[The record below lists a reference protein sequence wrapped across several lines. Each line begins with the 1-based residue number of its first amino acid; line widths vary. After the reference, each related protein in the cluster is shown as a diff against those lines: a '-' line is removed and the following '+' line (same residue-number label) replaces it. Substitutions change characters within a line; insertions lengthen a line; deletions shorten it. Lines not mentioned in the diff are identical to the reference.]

1 MYNPNSFCSFNHLV
15 RFPVFTWESKRA
27 ESTMASAGLCEPW
40 HQSSSTNLHPVSLP
54 KWAHENS
61 WLSSWWWEGK
71 KNRQFGLHFLL
82 TPCFKLVCLDILDGK
97 DLGQKVSCSVMQGKQ
112 LKKYPWG
119 TWATAPIL
127 RWKPHV
133 FTVSQPALSFWKNAI

>member
-1 MYNPNSFCSFNHLV
+1 MNLDINPLPQTCIQ
-15 RFPVFTWESKRA
+15 FPCQSGHMRTA
-27 ESTMASAGLCEPW
+27 GSALDDER
-40 HQSSSTNLHPVSLP
+40 
-54 KWAHENS
+54 K
-61 WLSSWWWEGK
+61 K

-119 TWATAPIL
+119 T
-127 RWKPHV
+127 
-133 FTVSQPALSFWKNAI
+133 